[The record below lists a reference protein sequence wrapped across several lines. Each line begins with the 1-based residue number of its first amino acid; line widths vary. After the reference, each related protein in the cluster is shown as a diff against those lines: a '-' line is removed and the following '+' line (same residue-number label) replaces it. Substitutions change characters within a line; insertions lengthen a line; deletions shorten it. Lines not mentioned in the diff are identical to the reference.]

1 MSTTDQFDICI
12 IGAGVVGLAVAWKL
26 SQNPVFANRSIVVLE
41 KNAGFGEETSS
52 RNSEVIHAG
61 IYYPQDSLKTRLCI
75 EGRKQLYAYC
85 EQFNIPCRKLGKLI
99 IARKEQQPE
108 LAALWRKAEDN
119 GVTDLLLVSARQLAQ
134 LEPELEAVE
143 ALLSP
148 SSGIID
154 SHQYMYS
161 LLAMAENNGTLFSPL
176 TQVTAIE
183 KRPNGFRL
191 STQCQDSPYTF
202 DAGQVINCAGLSAQ
216 QVAGCI
222 DNYPGDEI
230 PAQKLVKGSYF
241 NLKGKSP
248 FSHLVYPLP
257 EKNLKGLGVHV
268 TLDMAGQ
275 ARFGP
280 DAETVTDIDYAVDQ
294 NRESLFRAAI
304 ATYYPGISTRE
315 IHPGYSGIRPKLAGD
330 GGVADFVIRDDAD
343 HGYEGLVQLF
353 GIESPGL
360 TASLAIADAVL
371 SCLQK

>member
-1 MSTTDQFDICI
+1 
-12 IGAGVVGLAVAWKL
+12 VVGLAVAWKL
-26 SQNPVFANRSIVVLE
+26 SQNSVFANRSIVVLE

-280 DAETVTDIDYAVDQ
+280 DAETVTDIDYAVYQ

-330 GGVADFVIRDDAD
+330 GGVADFVIRDGAD